1 MPSGAVERNCS
12 FRVTSAMGRCRE
24 PTDLSCELLFARHRG
39 TIAMRCIPT
48 LEDMAEPRKLAFIL
62 AATDHGT
69 MIVNR
74 FDANISAQQYGV
86 GAQILGSGR
95 WEMGE
100 VLLLKELVNLRH
112 QHYGAGVFAID
123 CGANIGVQTIELA
136 SHMTGWGNVLAIE
149 AQERIYYA
157 LAGNIAIN
165 NCFNASAVHAAV
177 GTAIG
182 AMNIPTPDYLTPGNF
197 GALELRRREDSE
209 GIGQA
214 VDYGRL
220 TAVPAVR
227 LDALLFERID
237 LIKLDVEGMEME
249 VLAGGEKHIAAQ
261 RPMMWVE
268 WKKSDKNAMR
278 AWLTGRGYELWSA
291 DYSFL
296 AVHSHD
302 KCIEQVRAMRWKE
315 EHRA

>member
-1 MPSGAVERNCS
+1 
-12 FRVTSAMGRCRE
+12 
-24 PTDLSCELLFARHRG
+24 
-39 TIAMRCIPT
+39 
-48 LEDMAEPRKLAFIL
+48 
-62 AATDHGT
+62 
-69 MIVNR
+69 
-74 FDANISAQQYGV
+74 
-86 GAQILGSGR
+86 
-95 WEMGE
+95 MGE